1 MRFSLAIKHLNMVS
15 ICFLKKTYHRVSV
28 VLVVASVGFAVTATV
43 GTDVGFVV
51 AVAGDDVGFVVAVA
65 VGDDVGLKVRVT
77 VGVGVVGT
85 VGLAVDG
92 ETRPVVGT
100 SDVGLLVGRREGLL
114 FVGFALAG
122 MMAGGVGEPPQS
134 SEIL

>member
-1 MRFSLAIKHLNMVS
+1 M
-15 ICFLKKTYHRVSV
+15 YHRVSV

-65 VGDDVGLKVRVT
+65 VGDDVGLKVGVT

-114 FVGFALAG
+114 VVGFALAG